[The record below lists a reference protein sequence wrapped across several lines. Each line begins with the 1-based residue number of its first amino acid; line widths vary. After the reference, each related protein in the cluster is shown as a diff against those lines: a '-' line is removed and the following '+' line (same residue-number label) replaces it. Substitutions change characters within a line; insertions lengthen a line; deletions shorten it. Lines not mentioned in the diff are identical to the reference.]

1 MNVPEELLYT
11 KEHEWTKIEGD
22 TATVGITDYAQHQLG
37 DIVYVE
43 LVEVG
48 KEVKQMERI
57 GTVESVK
64 AVSDIYSP
72 LSGTVIEVNDSLKD
86 NPELINQDP
95 YGKGWM
101 VKLKIRD
108 ISETKNLMKA
118 GDYEKYVKEESK

>member
-1 MNVPEELLYT
+1 MNVPEGLLYT

>member
-1 MNVPEELLYT
+1 
-11 KEHEWTKIEGD
+11 
-22 TATVGITDYAQHQLG
+22 
-37 DIVYVE
+37 
-43 LVEVG
+43 
-48 KEVKQMERI
+48 
-57 GTVESVK
+57 
-64 AVSDIYSP
+64 
-72 LSGTVIEVNDSLKD
+72 VNDSLKD

>member
-1 MNVPEELLYT
+1 MNVPEGLLYT

-22 TATVGITDYAQHQLG
+22 TAIVGITDYAQHQLG

-64 AVSDIYSP
+64 AVSEIYSP

-86 NPELINQDP
+86 HPELINQDP

>member
-22 TATVGITDYAQHQLG
+22 TAVVGITDYAQHQLG

-86 NPELINQDP
+86 HPELINQDP

>member
-1 MNVPEELLYT
+1 MNVPEGLLYT

-22 TATVGITDYAQHQLG
+22 TAIVGITDYAQHQLG

>member
-22 TATVGITDYAQHQLG
+22 TAIVGITDYAQHQLG

-86 NPELINQDP
+86 HPELINQDP

-108 ISETKNLMKA
+108 VSETKNLMKA

>member
-22 TATVGITDYAQHQLG
+22 TAVVGITDYAQHQLG

-64 AVSDIYSP
+64 AVNDIYSP

-86 NPELINQDP
+86 HPELINQDP

>member
-22 TATVGITDYAQHQLG
+22 TAIVGITDYAQHQLG

-86 NPELINQDP
+86 HPELINQDP